1 MKVIKS
7 KVGLERPLNFQQQQ
21 KKAINAELK
30 KKNYQSKLYAQN
42 KYSVAKEEKLKKK

>member
-21 KKAINAELK
+21 KKAINTELK